1 MKIVFMFLI
10 AALNV
15 SIAFAQDEYHK
26 IEGGVN
32 FLHQRISD
40 TGGFDDSVALNG
52 FDVSL
57 TKSLTRLVGIKGAF
71 SGGFKKDDFSIPG
84 FAPNTT
90 LNFSFKTSVYTYM
103 AGIQVKDNTKEKR
116 FKPFFHALAG
126 GATFRQTL
134 SGDCPSDVQAACSDF
149 SFSSTGFSAAVG
161 GGLDVRATRR
171 LSIRVVQA
179 DYNPIFVNDTTLS
192 NFRIGVGLV
201 FH

>member
-10 AALNV
+10 ALLNV
-15 SIAFAQDEYHK
+15 SFAFAQDEYHK
-26 IEGGVN
+26 LEGGVN
-32 FLHQRISD
+32 FSHQRISD
-40 TGGFDDSVALNG
+40 TGGLNDSVALNG

-57 TKSLTRLVGIKGAF
+57 TKNINRLVGIKGAF
-71 SGGFKKDDFSIPG
+71 SGGYKKEDFSIPG
-84 FAPNTT
+84 FAPNTV

-103 AGIQVKDNTKEKR
+103 AGIQVKDNTKGKR

-149 SFSSTGFSAAVG
+149 SFSSTGFSALVG
-161 GGLDVRATRR
+161 AGLDIRATKR
-171 LSIRVVQA
+171 LSVRVVQA
-179 DYNPIFVNDTTLS
+179 DYNPIFVNDGTLG